1 MTHEIFRIYCVEDPR
16 DEGENFNFSRAF
28 STFRSSQNSR
38 DKLQDSKH
46 DPLINPRILPSI
58 NHSPPLILKYLSL
71 SPRSNQRF

>member
-1 MTHEIFRIYCVEDPR
+1 MTHEILRIYCVKDPR
-16 DEGENFNFSRAF
+16 DEGENFNF

>member
-1 MTHEIFRIYCVEDPR
+1 MTHEIFRIYCVKDPR
-16 DEGENFNFSRAF
+16 NEDENFNFS
-28 STFRSSQNSR
+28 TFRSFQNSR